1 MILGLQLGVSYLENF
16 KLKKESSDYAK
27 AISGGSYYNCDELI
41 HEMSKYPHVVLRA
54 SISLQPHLI
63 IYYLKDF
70 AHSFHSF
77 YNDNQVLTESKEN
90 IDSIV
95 FCLNAAKIVIAN
107 GLKLLGIEPIEKM

>member
-1 MILGLQLGVSYLENF
+1 L
-16 KLKKESSDYAK
+16 LKKYEASYGLIPKDANE
-27 AISGGSYYNCDELI
+27 ITNGSYSNSDKLI
-41 HEMSKYPHVVLRA
+41 HEMSKYPQIVLRA
-54 SISLQPHLI
+54 SIALQPHLI
-63 IYYLKDF
+63 VYFLKDF

-107 GLKLLGIEPIEKM
+107 GLRLLGIEPIEKM

>member
-1 MILGLQLGVSYLENF
+1 MPKNAS
-16 KLKKESSDYAK
+16 

-41 HEMSKYPHVVLRA
+41 HGMSKYPHIVLRA